1 MFGTA
6 VQDYV
11 KAIYQLGDEGARVT
25 PTAVAEAL
33 RVSQAAV
40 TKMVRRL
47 SDLELAT
54 YARDEGIR
62 LTPGGEKVALE
73 MLRHH
78 RLLETYLAEHL
89 GYSWDEVHDE
99 AEKLEHVISEEF
111 EEKIDSALGRPTHD
125 PHGSPIPTR
134 DGRILTQKHP
144 SLFTIE
150 APATVRVERVSD
162 RDPAMLR
169 YLGDLGLRLGSEFR
183 VTGREPYGDALQVEI
198 ASEARTLSAEVA
210 QSVFVSV
217 QGERP

>member
-11 KAIYQLGDEGARVT
+11 KAIYQLGDEGERVT
-25 PTAVAEAL
+25 PTAVSEAL
-33 RVSQAAV
+33 RVTPAAV

-47 SDLELAT
+47 TDLELAT
-54 YARDEGIR
+54 YARGEGIR
-62 LTPGGEKVALE
+62 LTSGGEKVALE

-89 GYSWDEVHDE
+89 GYSWDRVHDE

-134 DGRILTQKHP
+134 DGRIVAQNHP
-144 SLFTIE
+144 ALATVP
-150 APATVRVERVSD
+150 APATVRLERVSD

-169 YLGDLGLRLGSEFR
+169 YLDDLGLRLGSEFR
-183 VTGREPYGDALQVEI
+183 VTGREPYGDALRIEI
-198 ASEARTLSAEVA
+198 AAEPRTLSAEVA
-210 QSVFVSV
+210 ESVFVSV
-217 QGERP
+217 QGEKQ